1 LIAQFNSLLFIELLG
16 GIGDVV
22 IALPAIHALARSHP
36 EATLTVLTF
45 VPGSDLLE
53 HDPLIDRVIAVPKGQ
68 ARQAVEQLLESQSF
82 DLIVS
87 DTNYDGIDQLIQKSG
102 ATQTVTNLWQSP
114 PANERVGDRFLQIL
128 LSEGIITSEAIASP
142 SSIYL
147 TPEERV
153 AARQKLGPSYRPL
166 ILLYPD
172 AGMPIKRWPTQ
183 SFITLGKALQE
194 QYGGTILVPVGS
206 DEKQACQIITAI
218 GNGAQAWPRSSL
230 RELAAVIAEADL
242 IVAVDTGIARIAAA
256 LDVPTITLFGPSWH
270 QRYGQ
275 PTPHVNLQGFPECVE
290 RLATNFTQQVCW
302 YSGECPF
309 EWSTCLEDISPAQVL
324 TAIESLLA
332 TSPLKPYNQEP
343 INNQKADS
351 QFSSPYPAKLLP
363 KWRSVRNLLVM
374 RLDNI
379 GDVIMTSPAL
389 RALRANLPD
398 AQITLLASPA
408 GALTAPLLPWIDQAL
423 PWRVLWQD
431 LGKLDFNPQREWELV
446 ETLRKHK
453 FDAAII
459 FTSFTQSPHP
469 AALLCSLADIP
480 LRLGESTER
489 DRGTLTH
496 HAPQTPFE
504 IHQVERNLHLIESV
518 GFQVSDRRLSLR
530 ISHQDTSPQSQN
542 FCPNQVELPYLHQP
556 YILLNPWTSC
566 QSRNYAPDRFAIA
579 ALQLSKITD
588 WPVLVTGVEK
598 DRDRAQPLLDLL
610 ENRAIDLIG
619 KTNLTELTL
628 YIANARLVLTNNTS
642 TMHIADAVNAPM
654 IVLFAGTE
662 LECQWQP
669 RHTSF
674 RLLRRSTTCSPCY
687 TFTCPYNLQCLNI
700 SPEIVVSNAL
710 ELLNLNTDQ
719 IN

>member
-1 LIAQFNSLLFIELLG
+1 MAQLNSVLFIELLG
-16 GIGDVV
+16 GIGDIV

-45 VPGSDLLE
+45 VPGCDLLE
-53 HDPLIDRVIAVPKGQ
+53 HDPAIAQVIAVPKGQ
-68 ARQAVEQLLESQSF
+68 ARQAVEQLLDSQSF

-87 DTNYDGIDQLIQKSG
+87 DTNYDGIDQLVQKSG
-102 ATQTVTNLWQSP
+102 AIQTVTNLWRSP

-128 LSEGIITSEAIASP
+128 LSEGVITSEAIEAIASL

-147 TPEERV
+147 TPEERL
-153 AARQKLGPSYRPL
+153 AARQKLGAFYRPL

-172 AGMPIKRWPTQ
+172 AGMPIKRWSTQ
-183 SFITLGKALQE
+183 NFITLGQALQE
-194 QYGGTILVPVGS
+194 QFGGTILVPVGS
-206 DEKQACQIITAI
+206 DEEQADQIATAI
-218 GNGAQAWPRSSL
+218 GKTAQVWPRSSL
-230 RELAAVIAEADL
+230 RELAVVIAAADL
-242 IVAVDTGIARIAAA
+242 MVAVDTGIARIAAA

-275 PTPHVNLQGFPECVE
+275 PTPHVNLQGFPGCAE
-290 RLATNFTQQVCW
+290 RLATNFTQQACW

-309 EWSTCLEDISPAQVL
+309 EWNTCLEDISPAQVL
-324 TAIESLLA
+324 TAASSLLA
-332 TSPLKPYNQEP
+332 TSPDKPYKQEP
-343 INNQKADS
+343 INNQKADN
-351 QFSSPYPAKLLP
+351 QFSSHPAKLLP
-363 KWRSVRNLLVM
+363 EWQAVRNLLVM

-389 RALRANLPD
+389 KALQANLPG
-398 AQITLLASPA
+398 AKITLLASPA
-408 GALTAPLLPWIDQAL
+408 GALTAPLLPGIDQAL

-431 LGKLDFNPQREWELV
+431 LGKLDFNPHREWELV
-446 ETLRKHK
+446 ELLKKHE

-469 AALLCSLADIP
+469 AALFCSLAGIP
-480 LRLGESTER
+480 LRLGESTEC

-496 HAPQTPFE
+496 YAPQTPFE

-518 GFQVSDRRLSLR
+518 GFQVSDRRLSLQ
-530 ISHQDTSPQSQN
+530 IPNSKTSPQSEN
-542 FCPNQVELPYLHQP
+542 FHPNQAELPYLHQP

-579 ALQLSKITD
+579 ALHLSKITD
-588 WPVLVTGVEK
+588 WLILITGVEK
-598 DRDRAQPLLDLL
+598 DRDRAQPLLDVLGD
-610 ENRAIDLIG
+610 RAIDLIG
-619 KTNLTELTL
+619 KTTLTELAL
-628 YIANARLVLTNNTS
+628 YIANAQLVLTNNTS
-642 TMHIADAVNAPM
+642 TMHIADAVSTPM
-654 IVLFAGTE
+654 LVLFAGTE

-687 TFTCPYNLQCLNI
+687 AFTCPYSLQCLDI
-700 SPEIVVSNAL
+700 SPETVVSNAL
-710 ELLNLNTDQ
+710 DLLNLNPD
-719 IN
+719 

>member
-1 LIAQFNSLLFIELLG
+1 MAQFNSLLFIELLG
-16 GIGDVV
+16 GIGDIV

-36 EATLTVLTF
+36 QAKLTVLTF
-45 VPGSDLLE
+45 APGSDLLKY
-53 HDPLIDRVIAVPKGQ
+53 DPVIEQVITVPKGE
-68 ARQAVEQLLESQSF
+68 ARQAVKQLLDSQSF

-102 ATQTVTNLWQSP
+102 AIQTITNLWRSP

-128 LSEGIITSEAIASP
+128 LTEGVITSEAIASP

-147 TPEERV
+147 TPEERL
-153 AARQKLGPSYRPL
+153 AARQKLGASYRPL

-183 SFITLGKALQE
+183 NFITLGQALQE

-206 DEKQACQIITAI
+206 DEEQADQIATAI
-218 GNGAQAWPRSSL
+218 GNGTQILPRSPL

-242 IVAVDTGIARIAAA
+242 MVAADTGIARIAAA
-256 LDVPTITLFGPSWH
+256 LDIPTITLFGPSWH

-275 PTPHVNLQGFPECVE
+275 SVPHANLQGFPECAE
-290 RLATNFTQQVCW
+290 RLATNFTQQACW

-309 EWSTCLEDISPAQVL
+309 EWNTCLEDISPAQVL
-324 TAIESLLA
+324 TAASSLLA
-332 TSPLKPYNQEP
+332 ASPNKPHKQEA
-343 INNQKADS
+343 INNQKAS
-351 QFSSPYPAKLLP
+351 NPLSSHPAKLLP
-363 KWRSVRNLLVM
+363 EWRAVRNLLVI

-379 GDVIMTSPAL
+379 GDVIMISPAL
-389 RALRANLPD
+389 KALRTNLPE
-398 AQITLLASPA
+398 AKITLLASPA
-408 GALTAPLLPWIDQAL
+408 GALTAPLLPGIDHAL

-431 LGKLDFNPQREWELV
+431 LGKLDFNSQREWELV
-446 ETLRKHK
+446 EMLKKHE

-469 AALLCSLADIP
+469 AAFLCSLAGIP

-496 HAPQTPFE
+496 YAPQTPFE

-518 GFQVSDRRLSLR
+518 GFQVSDRRLSLQ
-530 ISHQDTSPQSQN
+530 IPHQNTSPQSEN
-542 FCPNQVELPYLHQP
+542 FHPDQAELPYLHQP

-566 QSRNYAPDRFAIA
+566 QSRNYASDRFAIA
-579 ALQLSKITD
+579 ALHLSKITD
-588 WPVLVTGVEK
+588 WPILITGVEK
-598 DRDRAQPLLDLL
+598 DRDRAQPLLDVLGD
-610 ENRAIDLIG
+610 RAIDLIG
-619 KTNLTELTL
+619 KTSLTELTL
-628 YIANARLVLTNNTS
+628 YIANAQLVLTNNTS

-654 IVLFAGTE
+654 LVLFAGTE

-674 RLLRRSTTCSPCY
+674 RLLRRSTVCSPCY
-687 TFTCPYNLQCLNI
+687 AFICPHRLQCLDI

-710 ELLNLNTDQ
+710 ELLNLSVD
-719 IN
+719 